1 MESNADRESA
11 RTIALFSAAHVV
23 DDIYMNMLPPLLP
36 VLIAQYRLSYAAAG
50 LIVTVFTITSS
61 VSQPFIGYVIDRYR
75 LAWTS
80 SAGLIWVGLWMG
92 LVGLAGSYPV
102 LLGAAALAGL
112 GPAMFHPHALA
123 SISRIRTG
131 GKGRVMSFFLIGGNL
146 GFALG
151 PALAGLLTGAGG
163 IRGITLIAIPGIL
176 MGFVLHRAA
185 RDSGYDQTGHTEHF
199 RLADFSPA
207 VVLTIVVVLRS
218 WVYFSVLSYLPSWLV
233 HAGTSVLASN
243 AHLTMMLLAG
253 VAGQFAGGSL
263 SDHYGRKQVAMASL
277 LCAAPLLLLFLHAQG
292 AAALA
297 LLFLFGFTVMASF
310 SITIVMVHEI
320 MHRHVGTASG
330 IMIGF
335 AVGVGG
341 LGVLVS
347 GFVADA
353 AGIGASLHLLV
364 GLLVLAGILTHFIP
378 YRQVTSDVQSQPQG
392 DRPAA
397 S

>member
-1 MESNADRESA
+1 MISTQNNTSA
-11 RTIALFSAAHVV
+11 SRTIALFSVAHVV
-23 DDIYMNMLPPLLP
+23 DDIYMNILPPLLP

-61 VSQPFIGYVIDRYR
+61 VSQPFIGYFIDRYR

-80 SAGLIWVGLWMG
+80 SAGLAWVGFWIG
-92 LVGLAGSYPV
+92 LVGLTGSYPV
-102 LLGAAALAGL
+102 LLFAAALAGL

-131 GKGRVMSFFLIGGNL
+131 VKGRVMSFFLIGGNL

-151 PALAGLLTGAGG
+151 PALAGLLTGAWGL
-163 IRGITLIAIPGIL
+163 RGISLAALPGIL
-176 MGFVLHRAA
+176 MAFVLRRAVG
-185 RDSGYDQTGHTEHF
+185 DTGYDPAGTAEPF

-207 VVLTIVVVLRS
+207 VVLTLVVVLRS

-233 HAGTSVLASN
+233 HAGKSVLVSN

-263 SDHYGRKQVAMASL
+263 SDSYGRKPVTMASL

-341 LGVLVS
+341 LGVLAS
-347 GFVADA
+347 GLVADA
-353 AGIGASLHLLV
+353 AGIGVTLHLLV
-364 GLLVLAGILTHFIP
+364 GLLVLAGILTHFVP
-378 YRQVTSDVQSQPQG
+378 YRQAKASSQAQT
-392 DRPAA
+392 
-397 S
+397 